1 MKIDPESEDRTNGSS
16 SSENVIRA
24 AVCGNNDHNG
34 KKGDV
39 NVGDENRRHSSGIS
53 SSKETNDSKD
63 VPHQDGSKMIEEK
76 SNESIIQINQ
86 SASNLNQLLH
96 ELEMENKIREENK
109 ETDQEKKE
117 AGSEEE
123 KSNTDKLSFQNEA
136 SSKTKINH
144 QELDEEP
151 SPGTLKIA
159 EEDDG
164 EEDGRVNVSNE
175 ILDQV
180 DVAKTK
186 EEPNDGKND
195 VTDDQT
201 KSDHNDDDDDVNQV
215 DDELTE
221 KNVEKIEEG
230 LEAEESENNE
240 RIMNGSEGKID
251 EKQKE
256 VMEEK
261 SSI

>member
-1 MKIDPESEDRTNGSS
+1 M
-16 SSENVIRA
+16 IRA

-39 NVGDENRRHSSGIS
+39 NVEDENWRHSSTIS

-96 ELEMENKIREENK
+96 ELEMENKVREENK

-117 AGSEEE
+117 AGSEEK
-123 KSNTDKLSFQNEA
+123 KSDTDKHAFQNGA
-136 SSKTKINH
+136 SCKTKINH

-151 SPGTLKIA
+151 SPGTLRIA

-164 EEDGRVNVSNE
+164 EEDGKVNVSNE

-180 DVAKTK
+180 AEVDVAKTK
-186 EEPNDGKND
+186 EEPDDRKND
-195 VTDDQT
+195 VADDHT
-201 KSDHNDDDDDVNQV
+201 ESDHNDDDDDDDDVSQV
-215 DDELTE
+215 DDELTK
-221 KNVEKIEEG
+221 KNVEKTEEG
-230 LEAEESENNE
+230 IRSR
-240 RIMNGSEGKID
+240 RISK
-251 EKQKE
+251 K
-256 VMEEK
+256 
-261 SSI
+261 